1 MNAKLI
7 ALIALFAVVSG
18 AFWAGYLKGWYAHSD
33 HVNSQARA
41 KRLETE
47 KAVNTGEKKAV
58 DANAAAKVIYRTVY
72 RNVVKYVDSPN
83 RSVCQFDDDA
93 VQLRQRSIDAAN
105 HIPGFDD
112 AAVQDK

>member
-7 ALIALFAVVSG
+7 ALIAVLTVVSG

-33 HVNSQARA
+33 HVNSQAKA
-41 KRLETE
+41 KHLEIE

-58 DANAAAKVIYRTVY
+58 DANAAANVIYRTVY

-83 RSVCQFDDDA
+83 RSVCRFDDDA
-93 VQLRQRSIDAAN
+93 VRLRQRAIDAAN

-112 AAVQDK
+112 ATVQGK